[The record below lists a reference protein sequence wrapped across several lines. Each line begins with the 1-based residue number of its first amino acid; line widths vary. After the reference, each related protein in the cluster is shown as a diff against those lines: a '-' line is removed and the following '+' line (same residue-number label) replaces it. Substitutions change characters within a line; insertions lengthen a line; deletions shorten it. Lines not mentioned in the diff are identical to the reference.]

1 MHGAQLVDRHR
12 APRAAPL
19 LACHIMSQGCPELSP
34 CYSGILAITPTRQGS
49 SRARWGF
56 FSFKVSNLHNV
67 FGLHFV
73 AMRHNMD
80 SPLLKAQDV
89 ASLGAEIRGLFYG
102 RIFSTSS
109 PLSLIL
115 QEFFLSP
122 G

>member
-1 MHGAQLVDRHR
+1 MRGGVSFRLR
-12 APRAAPL
+12 
-19 LACHIMSQGCPELSP
+19 SP
-34 CYSGILAITPTRQGS
+34 I
-49 SRARWGF
+49 
-56 FSFKVSNLHNV
+56 SNLHNV

-80 SPLLKAQDV
+80 SPLLKAKDV

-115 QEFFLSP
+115 QEYLWLC
-122 G
+122 